1 MKELIQVPAVPA
13 PAVVV
18 GLDGTAASA
27 AALAWAAAEARAHG
41 VPVVVVHVLD
51 PRGRKAV
58 YSPSGPEDR
67 APDGDL
73 DDVLG
78 RVKGLI
84 ERVGAVPVE
93 QVFEIGVPA
102 RVLVRRSRGARMLVL
117 GHAARHRLAEGAEHA
132 RGPALGAIARACVAR
147 ADCPVVVVPA
157 PRVRRGVPSD
167 EAPLEYAPV
176 VGGRAVYPYQG
187 RISVAHH

>member
-18 GLDGTAASA
+18 GLDASAASA
-27 AALAWAAAEARAHG
+27 AALAWAAAEARAHR
-41 VPVVVVHVLD
+41 VPLVVVHVFD

-58 YSPSGPEDR
+58 YSPSGPANR
-67 APDGDL
+67 APDGDV

-78 RVKGLI
+78 RIKGLI
-84 ERVGAVPVE
+84 GQVGAVPVE

-102 RVLVRRSRGARMLVL
+102 QVLVRRSRGARMLVL

-132 RGPALGAIARACVAR
+132 YGPALGSIARACVAR
-147 ADCPVVVVPA
+147 AECPVVVVPA
-157 PRVRRGVPSD
+157 PRVRGSEPAD

-176 VGGRAVYPYQG
+176 VGGRAVYPHQG